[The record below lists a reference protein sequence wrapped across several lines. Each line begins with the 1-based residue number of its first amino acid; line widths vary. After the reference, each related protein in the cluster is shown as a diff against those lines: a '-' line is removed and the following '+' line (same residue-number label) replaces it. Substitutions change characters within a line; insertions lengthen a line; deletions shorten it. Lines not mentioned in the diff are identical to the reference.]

1 MSEQHHIFYITP
13 LKAGER
19 LDKFLNVHLPDL
31 TRTRLK
37 ALIESDQVLLGEAPH
52 LKSSFCQE
60 EGDEPCEDIALSAD
74 QIADVSMAAC
84 TQPSKKLKEMMVVS
98 LTVPKVEEALPIPQ
112 KVDFEVVFEDADVI
126 VINKPAGLVVHPG
139 AGNHDGTLVN
149 GLLYHCGDS
158 LSGIGGVARPGI
170 VHRLDKGTSGLMV
183 VAKNDHAHQF
193 LSNQFVDRTLKRTY
207 FAICWGMPN
216 PLEGTI
222 KGNIAR
228 DPRHRQRMKVVGFG
242 GKEAVTHYYTHEK
255 LGHYCAFIECTLETG
270 RTHQIRV
277 HMTQKGNSL
286 VGDPLYGRKPR
297 GLAVALRDKIAEL
310 TLDGTRPI
318 LHAARLQFIHPTTK
332 ETLEFETE
340 LPQDFTEMYEYM
352 KTV

>member
-1 MSEQHHIFYITP
+1 MSEHHHIFYITP
-13 LKAGER
+13 SQAGER
-19 LDKFLNVHLPDL
+19 LDKFLNAHLPNL

-37 ALIESDQVLLGEAPH
+37 ALIESNQVLLGEAPH
-52 LKSSFCQE
+52 LKGLFCQAKE
-60 EGDEPCEDIALSAD
+60 EEPIEDITLSLEQAAD
-74 QIADVSMAAC
+74 LPMIPC
-84 TQPSKKLKEMMVVS
+84 TQPSKKLKEMTVVS
-98 LTVPKVEEALPIPQ
+98 LTVPEVEEALPVPQ
-112 KVDFEVVFEDADVI
+112 KVNFEVIFEDDDVI

-149 GLLYHCGDS
+149 GLLYHCGKS

-193 LSNQFVDRTLKRTY
+193 LSNQFAGRTLKRTY
-207 FAICWGMPN
+207 FAICWGVPN
-216 PLEGTI
+216 PLEGTVT
-222 KGNIAR
+222 GNIAR

-242 GKEAVTHYYTHEK
+242 GKEAVTHYYVHEK
-255 LGHYCAFIECTLETG
+255 LGHYCALIECTLETG

-297 GLAVALRDKIAEL
+297 GLLESLRAKIAEL
-310 TLDGTRPI
+310 TLDGNRPI

-340 LPQDFTEMYEYM
+340 LPKDFTEMYEYM